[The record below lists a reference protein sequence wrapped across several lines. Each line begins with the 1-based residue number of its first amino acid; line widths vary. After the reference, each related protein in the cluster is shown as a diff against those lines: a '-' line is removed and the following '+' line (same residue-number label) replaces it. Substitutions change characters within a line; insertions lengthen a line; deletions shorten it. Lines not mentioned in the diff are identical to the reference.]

1 MKYYIYHIYGKKIGV
16 TCDLKDR
23 LTRQQGYG
31 YKEYEVLDS
40 SDNIDYIS
48 DKEIELQKKFGY
60 KVDRQS
66 YKELITK
73 KLNKKL
79 NKMVL
84 NVTEQTTTFPY
95 PLNKLKGNLMDTLGI
110 KMENSFGKYILT
122 PDLCEWIVKNAK
134 TSMFNPARSYIY
146 NKAMDEYCKSLG
158 NKSPAIEH
166 KNQPEEVKVEVPNV
180 YDLIRQWAD
189 ERGIYRNG
197 DTKTQFVKLMEEGGE
212 LGRAILKNDRDE
224 FIDAIGDMMV
234 VLTNLAALE
243 GLKVEDCVVS
253 AYDVIK
259 SRHGQMVN
267 GTFVKEDTPF
277 PRSGSYPITGSNT
290 STTGLAYTE
299 VLSNNSGNMIYGHP
313 KNTKITTTTL

>member
-1 MKYYIYHIYGKKIGV
+1 MKYYLYHIFGKKIGV

-40 SDNIDYIS
+40 SDDIDYIS
-48 DKEIELQKKFGY
+48 NKEIELQKKYGY

-66 YKELITK
+66 YKELVTK
-73 KLNKKL
+73 SKL

-84 NVTEQTTTFPY
+84 NVTEQTTTFPF
-95 PLNKLKGNLMDTLGI
+95 PLNKLKGNLMDTLGV
-110 KMENSFGKYILT
+110 KMDNSFGKYVLT
-122 PDLCEWIVKNAK
+122 ADLCEWIVKNAK
-134 TSMFNPARSYIY
+134 TSMYNPARSFIY

-158 NKSPAIEH
+158 KQSMAIEH
-166 KNQPEEVKVEVPNV
+166 KNQPEVVTVEVPNV

-212 LGRAILKNDRDE
+212 LGRSILKNDRDE
-224 FIDAIGDMMV
+224 FIDAIGDMVV

-243 GLKVEDCVVS
+243 GLKIEDCVTS

-259 SRHGQMVN
+259 SRHGHMVN
-267 GTFVKEDTPF
+267 GTFVKEDKPC
-277 PRSGSYPITGSNT
+277 PITGSNT
-290 STTGLAYTE
+290 STAGLAYTE
-299 VLSNNSGNMIYGHP
+299 VPCNNSVSTVYGHP